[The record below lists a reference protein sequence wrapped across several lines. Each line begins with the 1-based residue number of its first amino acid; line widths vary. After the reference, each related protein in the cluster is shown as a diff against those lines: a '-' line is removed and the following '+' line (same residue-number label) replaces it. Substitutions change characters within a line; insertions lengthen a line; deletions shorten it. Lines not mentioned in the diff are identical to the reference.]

1 MDGDTP
7 PSILDLSKEFTVLS
21 KLKYKPPSQYYKI
34 MSFLLV
40 RHNLRKLKFSLLFA
54 YKPEGFLYFI
64 LDDM

>member
-40 RHNLRKLKFSLLFA
+40 RHNLIKLTVNCSVCCSPTNQKDFYTS
-54 YKPEGFLYFI
+54 Y
-64 LDDM
+64 